1 MRYTAVCRNC
11 PLQVSVE
18 NQAALDELIDAL
30 DESDA
35 CRGGRHSLR
44 QVLPP

>member
-11 PLQVSVE
+11 ELQVSVE
-18 NQAALDELIDAL
+18 NQDALDELIDRL
-30 DESDA
+30 DGSDA
-35 CRGGRHSLR
+35 CRGGEHSLR